1 MYGHGNNRNGM
12 PGHIPPDRSASLPW
26 NQPGVRDT
34 LLHRPPPAVP
44 TPGTGGLGGPP
55 PYGGAPGGTPLPA
68 ITQGLQPHQQPSA
81 ILPLSNAVEAA
92 AQKIDGSGSKD
103 EQLKSAL
110 AQKQQ
115 LVELSQGLIG
125 KFERLQEDYGHAK
138 QTIATLREDVEKFGR
153 EVIDTALETLIKCGV
168 LRACEVQPNT
178 APSPSQPKSNPS
190 LPRPSAAPG
199 PADACSFFSGAL
211 SGSCPPCAAPLPF
224 GQCDVEEVH
233 NSVLDLCVKLLSS
246 SSGGEAS
253 VWFMGEVYKRMPQA
267 RDEIAAF
274 GGLKSFCAAHPDVLV
289 YKTGTE
295 DKDRVCL
302 SPRFQYLVTKSP
314 SPTQQ
319 TSPNSLSSPTA
330 KGCRYGRYC
339 ARIYCK
345 FKHTKDRDAPG
356 LREGFLEMCTRH
368 LKDQGGSDLS
378 SNLMN
383 AIYREEPK
391 AKDEIARLVRK
402 WGGLKGFCNEVPECL
417 VYVHD
422 EEGSRHR
429 VTLLQRE

>member
-1 MYGHGNNRNGM
+1 MDWAWWERIRGARAGCEPCLMGPARGKDPSASWREDRAPEAENLSFY
-12 PGHIPPDRSASLPW
+12 IPPTQLPPPTKPLAKEIDWGSLIAPRI
-26 NQPGVRDT
+26 P
-34 LLHRPPPAVP
+34 PPPASHALAAEP
-44 TPGTGGLGGPP
+44 EGPSRSH
-55 PYGGAPGGTPLPA
+55 TPLFR
-68 ITQGLQPHQQPSA
+68 QQQPRLA
-81 ILPLSNAVEAA
+81 EEAPAAARALPQTNFAVPQQHRDCPLSRSCQAPDCAYTH
-92 AQKIDGSGSKD
+92 
-103 EQLKSAL
+103 
-110 AQKQQ
+110 
-115 LVELSQGLIG
+115 
-125 KFERLQEDYGHAK
+125 R
-138 QTIATLREDVEKFGR
+138 FGR